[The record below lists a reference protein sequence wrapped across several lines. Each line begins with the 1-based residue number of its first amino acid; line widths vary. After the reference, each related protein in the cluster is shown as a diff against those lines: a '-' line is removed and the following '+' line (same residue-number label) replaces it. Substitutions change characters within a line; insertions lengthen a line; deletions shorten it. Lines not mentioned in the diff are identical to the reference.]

1 MLNLIYKDIYFNL
14 KQVLIG
20 VLASIGFSLIILDGE
35 KYSLVPML
43 MVPALLFSSMIG
55 KVCSAEDKR
64 SVYNYLR
71 SLPIKKS
78 YIVISK
84 YIESYLVM
92 IMGYIIL
99 AVVNFILSFFVDS
112 QYDLTSSIIL
122 ITFSIVILYNSL
134 YLFMNFK
141 FSNAQAQQSVYVLMV
156 LYFLTFSSYNYIK
169 KEFGASLILSESI
182 IGWACIILSFL
193 ISIAL
198 CALGVKAY
206 VNKEP

>member
-14 KQVLIG
+14 KQVLLG
-20 VLASIGFSLIILDGE
+20 VLAAIGFSLIILDGE

-43 MVPALLFSSMIG
+43 MVPSLLFSLMIG
-55 KVCSAEDKR
+55 KVCNIEDKR

-92 IMGYIIL
+92 ILGYIIL
-99 AVVNFILSFFVDS
+99 AAVNFVIGFFIDS

-122 ITFSIVILYNSL
+122 ITFSIVIIYNSL
-134 YLFMNFK
+134 YLYMNFK

-156 LYFLTFSSYNYIK
+156 LYFLTFSGYNYIK
-169 KEFGASLILSESI
+169 KEFGASVILSDSML
-182 IGWACIILSFL
+182 GWACIILSL
-193 ISIAL
+193 VMSIAL

-206 VNKEP
+206 VNKE